1 MKIIK
6 IDSFEHL
13 IQTLRQNKYQC
24 GHVIFRG
31 VTDQIKHTLIPAV
44 GRLID
49 YKSEPLDELIKHEK
63 NLLSLYWID
72 IKKIR

>member
-1 MKIIK
+1 ML
-6 IDSFEHL
+6 FL
-13 IQTLRQNKYQC
+13 
-24 GHVIFRG
+24 G

-63 NLLSLYWID
+63 NLLSLYRHKAFSEIAKIPHNDWIWLALGATS
-72 IKKIR
+72 